1 MKDQPEMMV
10 APYLLDYSGVD
21 TNIENVFGPSPGAQY
36 HDGCLSC
43 VDSEQPSMEPGRD
56 SVNVALKRYRRLSE

>member
-36 HDGCLSC
+36 HDSCLSC
-43 VDSEQPSMEPGRD
+43 VDSEQPSMEPSRD
-56 SVNVALKRYRRLSE
+56 SVDMALKHCRQLGE